1 MQYLTNWLNKKILIV
16 LIFCP
21 LPVLAQNLTIQQAYD
36 SAQKHYPVTKQKKL
50 IQQTASITID
60 NLSKGNLPQV
70 NISGQASY
78 QSDVTSVNIPI
89 PGFSI
94 DKPGKDQY
102 KITTDVSQLLYDGG
116 SIKQQQQLQN
126 LNANVEEQKMEVELY
141 KLKERISQIY
151 LSVLYIDEQLKQVEL
166 IKADITTG
174 IKKVQ
179 AQVDNGVALKSNVNV
194 LKAELLRNNQRSI
207 ELSASRKSMVDV
219 LGLFMQQSL
228 PATIILQKPLVEAR
242 LTDDIV
248 RPELELYAKQNLV
261 LAQQQALIK
270 AKNLPKA
277 SAFVQGGYGRPGLN
291 FLKNSFEPYGIGG
304 VRLNWSLGGLYT
316 AKNEKQLVEINKQF
330 IDVQKETFL
339 LNTQTQVKQQQSEI
353 DKLQQLIFSDR
364 EIIELRALVKTAANA
379 QLENGVI
386 TANDYLREVNAEDQ
400 ARQLLITHQ
409 LQLLQAQVNLQLTTG
424 K

>member
-1 MQYLTNWLNKKILIV
+1 MHYLTNWLSKKVLIV
-16 LIFCP
+16 LVLCP
-21 LPVLAQNLTIQQAYD
+21 ASLLAQSLTMQQAYE

-50 IQQTASITID
+50 VQQTASLNID
-60 NLSKGNLPQV
+60 NLSKGNLPQI
-70 NISGQASY
+70 NIGGQASY

-89 PGFSI
+89 PGISI
-94 DKPGKDQY
+94 DKPSKDQY
-102 KITTDVSQLLYDGG
+102 KITADVSQLLYDGG
-116 SIKQQQQLQN
+116 LIRQQQQIQN
-126 LNANVEEQKMEVELY
+126 LNAGVEEQKVEVELY
-141 KLKERISQIY
+141 KLKERISQVY
-151 LSVLYIDEQLKQVEL
+151 LSILYIDEQLKQVDL
-166 IKADITTG
+166 IKTDINTG

-179 AQVDNGVALKSNVNV
+179 ALVDNGVALKSNVNV
-194 LKAELLRNNQRSI
+194 LKVELLRNNQRTI

-228 PATIILQKPLVEAR
+228 PATIVLQKPLVEATH
-242 LTDDIV
+242 TDDIV
-248 RPELELYAKQNLV
+248 RPELDLYVKQNQL
-261 LAQQQALIK
+261 LEQQHALIR

-291 FLKNSFEPYGIGG
+291 FFKNSFEPYGIGG

-316 AKNEKQLVEINKQF
+316 AKKEKQLVEINKQF

-339 LNTQTQVKQQQSEI
+339 LSTQTQVKQQQSDI
-353 DKLQQLIFSDR
+353 DKLQQLILSDR
-364 EIIELRALVKTAANA
+364 EIIELRVSVKTAANA
-379 QLENGVI
+379 QLDNGVI

>member
-1 MQYLTNWLNKKILIV
+1 MHYLTNWLITRILVV
-16 LIFCP
+16 LVFCP
-21 LPVLAQNLTIQQAYD
+21 VSLLAQSLTMQQAYD
-36 SAQKHYPVTKQKKL
+36 SAQLHYPLIRQKKL
-50 IQQTASITID
+50 VQRTASINID
-60 NLSKGNLPQV
+60 NLSKGNLPQI
-70 NISGQASY
+70 NIGGQASY

-94 DKPGKDQY
+94 DRPGKDQY
-102 KITTDVSQLLYDGG
+102 KITADVNQLLYDGG
-116 SIKQQQQLQN
+116 LIKQQQQLQN
-126 LNANVEEQKMEVELY
+126 LNAGVEEQKVEVELY
-141 KLKERISQIY
+141 KLKERISQVY
-151 LSVLYIDEQLKQVEL
+151 LTILYIDEQLKQVEL
-166 IKADITTG
+166 IKKDISTG

-207 ELSASRKSMVDV
+207 ELSASRKSMVDI

-228 PATIILQKPLVEAR
+228 PATIVLHRPLVEAR
-242 LTDDIV
+242 QTEEIV
-248 RPELELYAKQNLV
+248 RPELDLYVKQNL
-261 LAQQQALIK
+261 LLDQQNSLLK

-277 SAFVQGGYGRPGLN
+277 TAFVQGGYGRPGLN
-291 FLKNSFEPYGIGG
+291 FLKNSFEPFGIGG

-316 AKNEKQLVEINKQF
+316 AKKERQLIEINKQSV
-330 IDVQKETFL
+330 DVQKETFL
-339 LNTQTQVKQQQSEI
+339 LNTQTQVRQQQSEI
-353 DKLQQLIFSDR
+353 DKLQQLILSDR
-364 EIIELRALVKTAANA
+364 EIIELRVSVKTAANA